1 MNKLSDSNISAIL
14 ASLGSKL
21 AIPKIND
28 SVKKLITGKVTSGG
42 QKAGLQSISNTLKA
56 RSDSYRA
63 AANNARQAIDALLV
77 AEASLNEIAS
87 LSQRLEELGT
97 LYNNNTLLSTTDIA
111 SLNAETATITTNID
125 SIVSGTKFNGISMLG
140 SSKINFTAGV
150 TDEGGTVSLTT
161 GTVSSVASTT
171 EASNAD
177 TVGASLT
184 AEVAVNF
191 GEISGGIQSLK
202 ARENIAFAA
211 SAIMSAAASS
221 IVETDYA
228 SETAILT
235 KNMMLNKI
243 SLSLVAQANINE
255 NLKVNLL
262 S

>member
-1 MNKLSDSNISAIL
+1 MSDSNISAIL

-28 SVKKLITGKVTSGG
+28 SVKKLITGKVTAGG
-42 QKAGLQSISNTLKA
+42 QQAALQSISNTLKA

-87 LSQRLEELGT
+87 LTQRLEELGS

-140 SSKINFTAGV
+140 DSKINFTAGV
-150 TDEGGTVSLTT
+150 TDEGGTISLTT

-177 TVGASLT
+177 TAGASLT
-184 AEVAVNF
+184 AEVALNL
-191 GEISGGIQSLK
+191 GEISAGIQSLR

-221 IVETDYA
+221 ITETDYA
-228 SETAILT
+228 TETAILT

-255 NLKVNLL
+255 SLKVNLL

>member
-1 MNKLSDSNISAIL
+1 MPCCDNLL
-14 ASLGSKL
+14 
-21 AIPKIND
+21 
-28 SVKKLITGKVTSGG
+28 KVGNNFSFLTE
-42 QKAGLQSISNTLKA
+42 
-56 RSDSYRA
+56 SY
-63 AANNARQAIDALLV
+63 
-77 AEASLNEIAS
+77 
-87 LSQRLEELGT
+87 
-97 LYNNNTLLSTTDIA
+97 
-111 SLNAETATITTNID
+111 LNASITTNID

-140 SSKINFTAGV
+140 TSKINFTAGV

-161 GTVSSVASTT
+161 GTVSSVVSTT

-184 AEVAVNF
+184 AEVAVNL

-202 ARENIAFAA
+202 ARENIAYAA

>member
-1 MNKLSDSNISAIL
+1 MSDSNISAIL
-14 ASLGSKL
+14 ANLGSKL
-21 AIPKIND
+21 SVPKIND
-28 SVKKLITGKVTSGG
+28 SVKKLITGKVSAGG
-42 QKAGLQSISNTLKA
+42 KQAGLQSLSNTLKA
-56 RSDSYRA
+56 RADSYRA

-87 LSQRLEELGT
+87 LTQRLEELGT

-111 SLNAETATITTNID
+111 SLNAETSTITTNID
-125 SIVSGTKFNGISMLG
+125 EIVSGTKFNGISMLG
-140 SSKINFTAGV
+140 TSKINFTAGV
-150 TDEGGTVSLTT
+150 TDEGGTISLTT
-161 GTVSSVASTT
+161 GTISSVASTT

-177 TVGASLT
+177 TAGASLL
-184 AEVAVNF
+184 AEVALSL

-211 SAIMSAAASS
+211 SAIMSAAAVSL
-221 IVETDYA
+221 VETDYA
-228 SETAILT
+228 AETATLT

-255 NLKVNLL
+255 TNKLNLL